1 MGAEN
6 SKLKQKNKNDSEVI
20 KPSRKNI
27 KHKTTIGT
35 DVLKGSN
42 ILDKAHI
49 ENVKL
54 DNTNGTKTL
63 NLNENPPEDEMDKLQ
78 REKLNCLKSFS
89 CQNLIK
95 LEKKN

>member
-54 DNTNGTKTL
+54 DNP
-63 NLNENPPEDEMDKLQ
+63 NE
-78 REKLNCLKSFS
+78 
-89 CQNLIK
+89 
-95 LEKKN
+95 